1 MSSIDEV
8 AGALAAAKQAEN
20 EARTARIAAEESLL
34 ALLDTRD
41 EGTVSARGDAWKVTA
56 RYGINRTVDAAA
68 LEAVRAAVPRE
79 MFEQVIEYK
88 PAIKLPG
95 LRYMRNNEPQT
106 YAVLAQAIT
115 AKPAKPSVS
124 IEAIEVQVQAA

>member
-1 MSSIDEV
+1 MNSIDE
-8 AGALAAAKQAEN
+8 AATALAAAKHTEN
-20 EARTARIAAEESLL
+20 QARTARVAAEEALL
-34 ALLDTRD
+34 AMLEARD

-68 LEAVRAAVPRE
+68 LEAVRAAVPCDL
-79 MFEQVIEYK
+79 FEQVIEYK

-124 IEAIEVQVQAA
+124 IEAIEVQAQAA

>member
-1 MSSIDEV
+1 MTTIDE
-8 AGALAAAKQAEN
+8 AATALAVAKHNEN
-20 EARTARIAAEESLL
+20 QARTARVAAEEALL
-34 ALLDTRD
+34 AMLETRD
-41 EGTVSARGDAWKVTA
+41 EGTVSARGVAWKVTA

-124 IEAIEVQVQAA
+124 IEAIEVQAQAA